1 MNGFVKGGLVLGGTV
16 LGLGALRRLLNPSPR
31 YQAWEKPPY
40 ERFENKVL
48 VVGGGFGGYT
58 TATKLC
64 KLTKGREDVGS
75 WSSLETTSLPSGR
88 WCRGSSAAT

>member
-64 KLTKGREDVGS
+64 QLTKDR
-75 WSSLETTSLPSGR
+75 
-88 WCRGSSAAT
+88 